1 MLNSLHGKE
10 EYSASQAT
18 GALLGFKAENHLH
31 PATPLFANSVV
42 SYAKTKMSMQ
52 ALGSDTTSQSSFG
65 SSGYGSDAERDFQEL
80 LSKEFRPRHE
90 QSDDEEPA
98 STSFSHASQH
108 SNAELQPPASN
119 PGAQP
124 PQSHVE
130 PTVSNNMQ
138 AAVDSVTGQ
147 NGSIPLSFVNG
158 KYVPVFQHL
167 DFLHKPKGIGLE
179 EMSLYEFVGCFH
191 RVKSTDKDK
200 ERMQQAA
207 DASLDRPAATRGR
220 TALTRF
226 SFTADHPLHETHHL
240 QLRANQALPIIVG
253 RIPRFPTKRASG
265 PITAAYKRDADRF
278 AAWALTLFRPWN
290 PDTNLPDELSWNSF
304 CDWVS
309 ELQQQDTIVARTR
322 LAFVTNAAHGLKTN
336 HAVDAKLKAWRFREA
351 TQLADLPPKYQPAAY
366 RNMTSAKGGE
376 PPIFSKASREE
387 AERVVNELVNMMA
400 EQSTQDAQTNTMI
413 RNTVDTVK
421 RIFQHHDPPS
431 SGFIFLS

>member
-1 MLNSLHGKE
+1 
-10 EYSASQAT
+10 
-18 GALLGFKAENHLH
+18 
-31 PATPLFANSVV
+31 
-42 SYAKTKMSMQ
+42 
-52 ALGSDTTSQSSFG
+52 
-65 SSGYGSDAERDFQEL
+65 
-80 LSKEFRPRHE
+80 
-90 QSDDEEPA
+90 
-98 STSFSHASQH
+98 
-108 SNAELQPPASN
+108 
-119 PGAQP
+119 
-124 PQSHVE
+124 
-130 PTVSNNMQ
+130 
-138 AAVDSVTGQ
+138 
-147 NGSIPLSFVNG
+147 
-158 KYVPVFQHL
+158 
-167 DFLHKPKGIGLE
+167 
-179 EMSLYEFVGCFH
+179 MSLYEFVGCFH

-207 DASLDRPAATRGR
+207 DASLDQPPATRGR

-226 SFTADHPLHETHHL
+226 SFTAEHPLQETHHL

-265 PITAAYKRDADRF
+265 PITAAYRRDADRF

-290 PDTNLPDELSWNSF
+290 PDTNLPHELSWNAF

-309 ELQQQDTIVARTR
+309 ELQQQDTIVSRTR

-351 TQLADLPPKYQPAAY
+351 TQLADLPTKYQPPAF

-400 EQSTQDAQTNTMI
+400 EQSTQDTQTNTMI

>member
-1 MLNSLHGKE
+1 M
-10 EYSASQAT
+10 
-18 GALLGFKAENHLH
+18 
-31 PATPLFANSVV
+31 
-42 SYAKTKMSMQ
+42 
-52 ALGSDTTSQSSFG
+52 
-65 SSGYGSDAERDFQEL
+65 
-80 LSKEFRPRHE
+80 
-90 QSDDEEPA
+90 
-98 STSFSHASQH
+98 
-108 SNAELQPPASN
+108 
-119 PGAQP
+119 
-124 PQSHVE
+124 
-130 PTVSNNMQ
+130 
-138 AAVDSVTGQ
+138 
-147 NGSIPLSFVNG
+147 
-158 KYVPVFQHL
+158 
-167 DFLHKPKGIGLE
+167 LE
-179 EMSLYEFVGCFH
+179 EISLYEFVGCFH

-207 DASLDRPAATRGR
+207 DASLDRPAATLGR

-226 SFTADHPLHETHHL
+226 SFTAKHPLHETHHL

-265 PITAAYKRDADRF
+265 PITAAYKPDADRF
-278 AAWALTLFRPWN
+278 AAWAPTLFRTWN
-290 PDTNLPDELSWNSF
+290 PDTNLPDELSWNSL

-309 ELQQQDTIVARTR
+309 ELQQQDTIVARAR

-366 RNMTSAKGGE
+366 CNMTSTKGDE

-387 AERVVNELVNMMA
+387 AERVVNELMNMMA

-421 RIFQHHDPPS
+421 RMLRIFQHHDPPS